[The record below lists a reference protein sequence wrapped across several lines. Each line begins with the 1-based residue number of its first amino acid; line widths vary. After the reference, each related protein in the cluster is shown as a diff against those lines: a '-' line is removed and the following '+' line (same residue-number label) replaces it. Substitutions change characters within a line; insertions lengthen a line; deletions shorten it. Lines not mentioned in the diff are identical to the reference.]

1 MVKFKNLH
9 RPRNKTDKENE
20 SLEQLPKKR
29 KCQSLHYSP
38 SPNDD
43 NELSYEDAYSALQDE
58 WSKQK
63 PKRRVLEELLIAT
76 MNEQQTWV
84 KRTGAKVKDVL
95 EKFPMLTKK
104 RWVSF
109 LNNVTSTVCILN

>member
-1 MVKFKNLH
+1 MMKFKNLR

-29 KCQSLHYSP
+29 KCQHLYYSP
-38 SPNDD
+38 SRNDD

-63 PKRRVLEELLIAT
+63 PKRRVLKELLIAT
-76 MNEQQTWV
+76 MNERQTWV
-84 KRTGAKVKDVL
+84 KGTGAKVKDVW
-95 EKFPMLTKK
+95 K
-104 RWVSF
+104 SF
-109 LNNVTSTVCILN
+109 QC

>member
-1 MVKFKNLH
+1 MMKLKNLR

-20 SLEQLPKKR
+20 SLEQVPKKR
-29 KCQSLHYSP
+29 KCQLHYSP
-38 SPNDD
+38 SRYDD

-63 PKRRVLEELLIAT
+63 PKRRVLKELLIAT
-76 MNEQQTWV
+76 MNERQTWV
-84 KRTGAKVKDVL
+84 KETGAKVKDVL
-95 EKFPMLTKK
+95 EKFLMLTKK

-109 LNNVTSTVCILN
+109 LNYILM